1 MKLIHIRGSH
11 LQLSNGDIRTYCV
24 AITRSVFTW
33 LQRLQ
38 LPFLLHFVFLAE
50 QLKKYKILNRSKCFC
65 PVWLCLCLLPHPIIP
80 QPFSVALPIPHYPSP
95 PAPPP
100 SYPLLSPLTPLSI
113 SLVEEFYR
121 SCQDLGE
128 KIAPIR
134 EVYRTHQE
142 VRRWTECYLTVH
154 STLDQT
160 ECLSLFQYY
169 CLECRGGH
177 LVTKR
182 TTYLHTRTHTHTRAQ
197 TEYRHIFVAYST
209 LLISGALASD
219 SHGWLS

>member
-1 MKLIHIRGSH
+1 ML
-11 LQLSNGDIRTYCV
+11 LP
-24 AITRSVFTW
+24 
-33 LQRLQ
+33 RLAV
-38 LPFLLHFVFLAE
+38 LV
-50 QLKKYKILNRSKCFC
+50 
-65 PVWLCLCLLPHPIIP
+65 CLLPHPIIP

-100 SYPLLSPLTPLSI
+100 SYSLLSPLTPLSI

-182 TTYLHTRTHTHTRAQ
+182 TTYLHTRTHTRAQ
-197 TEYRHIFVAYST
+197 TEYRHTFVAYST
-209 LLISGALASD
+209 LLISGALTSD